1 MTPVRSPV
9 SKPTQ
14 MLPPKAAEKLSIRK
28 DEQSTSFGAGQLA
41 LSDSIAYP
49 VMYHL
54 LYSDK
59 HHRYLHD
66 F

>member
-49 VMYHL
+49 VMYHFAL
-54 LYSDK
+54 Q
-59 HHRYLHD
+59 
-66 F
+66 